1 MTAASVR
8 PGLPDGYTD
17 IPAGKIAAIATSLQ
31 MLARPE
37 PRVGASPSHFGVRCV
52 ERPSADWYRDLFR
65 RIGTP
70 WLWHSRLRLAPSALE
85 AIIRHP
91 HVEVW
96 ALAEDGRD
104 EGLMELDFRDAGACE
119 LTFFG
124 LTPPL
129 VGCGAGRILMDQ
141 AIERAWSRPIRRFWM
156 HTCTLDHPGALGFYL
171 RSGFRPFQRQIE
183 IADDP
188 RLDGTLPRDAA
199 PGVPI
204 IEPGPSPA

>member
-1 MTAASVR
+1 MTATPAR
-8 PGLPDGYTD
+8 PDVSNGYID
-17 IPAGKIAAIATSLQ
+17 IPPGKIGAIATSLE
-31 MLARPE
+31 MWARPE
-37 PRVGASPSHFGVRCV
+37 PRLGPADKGFTIRKV
-52 ERPSADWYRDLFR
+52 ERPDADWYRDLFR

-70 WLWHSRLRLAPSALE
+70 WLWHSRLRLSTTALE
-85 AIIRHP
+85 GIIRAP

-104 EGLMELDFRDAGACE
+104 EGLLELDFRVAGECE

-124 LTPPL
+124 LSEAL
-129 VGCGAGRILMDQ
+129 VGRGAGRLLMNR
-141 AIERAWSRPIRRFWM
+141 AIEQAWARPIRRFWL
-156 HTCTLDHPGALGFYL
+156 HTCTLDHPGALAFYV
-171 RSGFRPFQRQIE
+171 RSGFRAFQRQIE

-204 IEPGPSPA
+204 IEALRTQ